1 MNKPNYLLC
10 LLGLAVLSGC
20 SSTPRNLTGPSA
32 EGIQRLEGVW
42 AADAA
47 PGTPSDAATAYYQV
61 SGSEGGLQITRV
73 YNNDPDSR
81 RFWEDQGDQGW
92 HAKVYLDGTHL
103 SGRVDYP
110 TGSNTLSG
118 ATDAQYDQITL
129 VEQRPEGPVT
139 ITLHR
144 VD

>member
-1 MNKPNYLLC
+1 
-10 LLGLAVLSGC
+10 V
-20 SSTPRNLTGPSA
+20 
-32 EGIQRLEGVW
+32 
-42 AADAA
+42 
-47 PGTPSDAATAYYQV
+47 AYYQV
-61 SGSEGGLQITRV
+61 SSSEGGLQIMRI
-73 YNNDPDSR
+73 YNNNDPDSR

-92 HAKVYLDGTHL
+92 HALVYLDGTRL
-103 SGRVDYP
+103 TGRADYT
-110 TGSNTLSG
+110 TGSNRLSG